1 MKTATKIYSSQTGS
15 QGRRRRRVRGLGQ
28 PTIEVLAE
36 LRKMDYFEQ
45 KQFAIRASMGLLA
58 IGVTLMK

>member
-15 QGRRRRRVRGLGQ
+15 QGRRRKRVRSLGQ
-28 PTIEVLAE
+28 PSRE
-36 LRKMDYFEQ
+36 LLLEISKMGLFEQ